1 MLKICALVT
10 LFLVSMW
17 DISSAKTQGKLDY
30 EKNHLNDLEASG
42 FPELSE
48 HHPDSETEY
57 EDGSGFASGD
67 ENDMDEDEEPIDDED
82 NEIEKPINEGDEDST
97 DDVEDHITN
106 NEVQPNKN
114 APQQDNDVI
123 DNRVAMA
130 STNNSSVFESTEM
143 LAAMIAGGTI
153 GLLFAILL
161 ILLLVY
167 RMRKKDE
174 GSYDLSKKPIYK
186 KAPTTEFYA

>member
-1 MLKICALVT
+1 MLRFWALVT
-10 LFLVSMW
+10 LLLVSLCG
-17 DISSAKTQGKLDY
+17 ISSVKTQR
-30 EKNHLNDLEASG
+30 ESFPERNHFNDLEGSG
-42 FPELSE
+42 FDGLNKL
-48 HHPDSETEY
+48 HPDEL

-67 ENDMDEDEEPIDDED
+67 DNDMDGRAEPIDDED
-82 NEIEKPINEGDEDST
+82 DSDNRIDEVDEAT
-97 DDVEDHITN
+97 VNDVDTAVKK
-106 NEVQPNKN
+106 NEVQQMNNVPPEK
-114 APQQDNDVI
+114 DL

-130 STNNSSVFESTEM
+130 STNNGSSVFESTEM
-143 LAAMIAGGTI
+143 LAAMIVGGTI

>member
-1 MLKICALVT
+1 MLKIWALATV
-10 LFLVSMW
+10 LVIFTW
-17 DISSAKTQGKLDY
+17 NLTSAKTL
-30 EKNHLNDLEASG
+30 KNVDKSHLNELE
-42 FPELSE
+42 
-48 HHPDSETEY
+48 
-57 EDGSGFASGD
+57 GSGYAESSPFPGHMNEYGSGYGSGD
-67 ENDMDEDEEPIDDED
+67 YSDEEEDPIDDED
-82 NEIEKPINEGDEDST
+82 EAELDNHINNPDM
-97 DDVEDHITN
+97 DVVEESPVLS
-106 NEVQPNKN
+106 NEVLLNRN
-114 APQQDNDVI
+114 APSQDDIN
-123 DNRVAMA
+123 NRIALA
-130 STNNSSVFESTEM
+130 STNNNSSVFASTEM

>member
-1 MLKICALVT
+1 MLKIWALATVFV
-10 LFLVSMW
+10 LFSW
-17 DISSAKTQGKLDY
+17 NFTSAKTLKEDDTS
-30 EKNHLNDLEASG
+30 HLNELE
-42 FPELSE
+42 
-48 HHPDSETEY
+48 
-57 EDGSGFASGD
+57 GSGYAESSPYPGRVNEYSSGYGSGD
-67 ENDMDEDEEPIDDED
+67 YDADSDEEEDPIDDED
-82 NEIEKPINEGDEDST
+82 EDELDNRISE
-97 DDVEDHITN
+97 DDVDVAMNEESPVLN
-106 NEVQPNKN
+106 NEVLTNKN
-114 APQQDNDVI
+114 APPRDDV
-123 DNRVAMA
+123 DNRIALA
-130 STNNSSVFESTEM
+130 STNNNSSVFASTEM

>member
-1 MLKICALVT
+1 MLRFLSIVL
-10 LFLVSMW
+10 LVSLCGF
-17 DISSAKTQGKLDY
+17 SSAQKFS
-30 EKNHLNDLEASG
+30 ERNRFNDLEGSG
-42 FPELSE
+42 FHGINTFS
-48 HHPDSETEY
+48 PDEQ

-67 ENDMDEDEEPIDDED
+67 DGDMDGHEKPFDDED
-82 NEIEKPINEGDEDST
+82 DLDNRIDESDIADNVENPIEQ
-97 DDVEDHITN
+97 
-106 NEVQPNKN
+106 NEVHLVKN
-114 APQQDNDVI
+114 APSQNDI

-130 STNNSSVFESTEM
+130 STNNNGSVFESTEM

>member
-1 MLKICALVT
+1 MLKIWSVITVLVIFT
-10 LFLVSMW
+10 WTV
-17 DISSAKTQGKLDY
+17 SSAKTLKDLAKDSD
-30 EKNHLNDLEASG
+30 KSHLNELE
-42 FPELSE
+42 
-48 HHPDSETEY
+48 
-57 EDGSGFASGD
+57 GSGHPEPSPYPDHMREYGSGYASGD
-67 ENDMDEDEEPIDDED
+67 DVDSDEDDDPIDDED
-82 NEIEKPINEGDEDST
+82 KHEMDNHINEDDEYA
-97 DDVEDHITN
+97 DVEGENPILN
-106 NEVQPNKN
+106 NEVLLNRNSPSH
-114 APQQDNDVI
+114 DNG
-123 DNRVAMA
+123 DNRIALA
-130 STNNSSVFESTEM
+130 STNNNSSVFASTEM

>member
-1 MLKICALVT
+1 MLKIWAVITVLVIFT
-10 LFLVSMW
+10 W
-17 DISSAKTQGKLDY
+17 DVSSAKTQQGSNRSNLNELEGSGSLDPSL
-30 EKNHLNDLEASG
+30 HPDDI
-42 FPELSE
+42 SE
-48 HHPDSETEY
+48 H
-57 EDGSGFASGD
+57 GSGSGD
-67 ENDMDEDEEPIDDED
+67 FADNDEFDPSDEDDEET
-82 NEIEKPINEGDEDST
+82 NNHINESVDEFQST
-97 DDVEDHITN
+97 NDHVLG
-106 NEVQPNKN
+106 NEVVPEKTRHSNK
-114 APQQDNDVI
+114 DI
-123 DNRVAMA
+123 DNRVALA
-130 STNNSSVFESTEM
+130 STNNGNGMFASTEM

>member
-1 MLKICALVT
+1 MFKIWAVVTVLVIFT
-10 LFLVSMW
+10 WNV
-17 DISSAKTQGKLDY
+17 SSAKAQKDLAKDSDRS
-30 EKNHLNDLEASG
+30 HLNELE
-42 FPELSE
+42 
-48 HHPDSETEY
+48 
-57 EDGSGFASGD
+57 GSGYPGPSLYPDQMEDHGSGWASGD
-67 ENDMDEDEEPIDDED
+67 DTDSDEDGDLDDNEDEEELD
-82 NEIEKPINEGDEDST
+82 NYI
-97 DDVEDHITN
+97 VEDENMPVKENPIQS
-106 NEVQPNKN
+106 NEVLLNKN
-114 APQQDNDVI
+114 APSHDNI

-130 STNNSSVFESTEM
+130 STNNNSSMFASTEM

>member
-1 MLKICALVT
+1 MLKIWAVLTVLVIFT
-10 LFLVSMW
+10 W
-17 DISSAKTQGKLDY
+17 DISSAQTRKGFNERYQN
-30 EKNHLNDLEASG
+30 ELEGSG
-42 FPELSE
+42 YPDSSLHDE
-48 HHPDSETEY
+48 HGSGSSSGDFPDSE
-57 EDGSGFASGD
+57 
-67 ENDMDEDEEPIDDED
+67 ENDQSDEDEEEANNHISEGSEIVKASND
-82 NEIEKPINEGDEDST
+82 NALG
-97 DDVEDHITN
+97 
-106 NEVQPNKN
+106 NEVGVVKTEPKDTN
-114 APQQDNDVI
+114 I
-123 DNRVAMA
+123 DNRVALA
-130 STNNSSVFESTEM
+130 STNNNNGMFASTEM

>member
-82 NEIEKPINEGDEDST
+82 NEIEKQTSEGDEDST
-97 DDVEDHITN
+97 DDVEDHIAN
-106 NEVQPNKN
+106 NEVQSNKN
-114 APQQDNDVI
+114 APPQDDIIN
-123 DNRVAMA
+123 NRVAMA

-161 ILLLVY
+161 ILLLIY

>member
-1 MLKICALVT
+1 MLKIWAVVTVLVIFT
-10 LFLVSMW
+10 W
-17 DISSAKTQGKLDY
+17 DVSSAKTQKGSNRSY
-30 EKNHLNDLEASG
+30 LNELEGSG
-42 FPELSE
+42 SPNPSL
-48 HHPDSETEY
+48 HPDYMGER
-57 EDGSGFASGD
+57 GSGWSSGD
-67 ENDMDEDEEPIDDED
+67 DVDSDEYDPSDEDEDEIT
-82 NEIEKPINEGDEDST
+82 NHINEGY
-97 DDVEDHITN
+97 DDKIVEVRN
-106 NEVQPNKN
+106 NDLGNKVL
-114 APQQDNDVI
+114 PEKSKPSDDDI
-123 DNRVAMA
+123 SNRIAMA
-130 STNNSSVFESTEM
+130 STNNGNGMFASTEM

>member
-1 MLKICALVT
+1 MFGINSLAIF
-10 LFLVSMW
+10 FL
-17 DISSAKTQGKLDY
+17 ISLGGIFSANTQKLS
-30 EKNHLNDLEASG
+30 ERNHFDDLEGSG
-42 FPELSE
+42 VPSLNKL
-48 HHPDSETEY
+48 HPHY
-57 EDGSGFASGD
+57 EQEEGSGFSSGD
-67 ENDMDEDEEPIDDED
+67 YFDQDDGQERIDDED
-82 NEIEKPINEGDEDST
+82 DEMDNQIDEDVT
-97 DDVEDHITN
+97 YEVEDPIIS
-106 NEVQPNKN
+106 NEVLRKN
-114 APQQDNDVI
+114 NAAPEEDI
-123 DNRVAMA
+123 GNRVAMA
-130 STNNSSVFESTEM
+130 SANAGGSVFESTEM

>member
-1 MLKICALVT
+1 MLKIWAVVTVLVIFT
-10 LFLVSMW
+10 W
-17 DISSAKTQGKLDY
+17 DVSSAKTQKGSNRSY
-30 EKNHLNDLEASG
+30 LNELEGSG
-42 FPELSE
+42 STDPSLHPNYISE
-48 HHPDSETEY
+48 H
-57 EDGSGFASGD
+57 GSGWSSGD
-67 ENDMDEDEEPIDDED
+67 DADSDEYDQSDEDEDET
-82 NEIEKPINEGDEDST
+82 NNHIIEN
-97 DDVEDHITN
+97 DDVKIKVGNDN
-106 NEVQPNKN
+106 VLGNEVAPEKNK
-114 APQQDNDVI
+114 PSLDDI
-123 DNRVAMA
+123 DNRIALA
-130 STNNSSVFESTEM
+130 STNNSNGMFASTEM

>member
-1 MLKICALVT
+1 MLKITALVT
-10 LFLVSMW
+10 LFLISLW
-17 DISSAKTQGKLDY
+17 GTSSAKTQRELLSKRNY
-30 EKNHLNDLEASG
+30 LNDLEGSG
-42 FPELSE
+42 FEGLSKLY
-48 HHPDSETEY
+48 PDYEE
-57 EDGSGFASGD
+57 EDGSGLASGD
-67 ENDMDEDEEPIDDED
+67 SDEMDEGKEPIDDED
-82 NEIEKPINEGDEDST
+82 DEMDNRISESDEDLT
-97 DDVEDHITN
+97 DVEAPVVK
-106 NEVQPNKN
+106 NEVHMPDKTVLQE
-114 APQQDNDVI
+114 DVG
-123 DNRVAMA
+123 NRIAMA
-130 STNNSSVFESTEM
+130 SKNNSSVFESTEM

>member
-1 MLKICALVT
+1 MSKIWALATVFVIFTWNVT
-10 LFLVSMW
+10 
-17 DISSAKTQGKLDY
+17 SAKTLKDVDTS
-30 EKNHLNDLEASG
+30 HLNELE
-42 FPELSE
+42 
-48 HHPDSETEY
+48 
-57 EDGSGFASGD
+57 GSGYEESSPYPGHVNEYGSGYGSGD
-67 ENDMDEDEEPIDDED
+67 DVDSDEEDDPIDDED
-82 NEIEKPINEGDEDST
+82 DDERDNNIP
-97 DDVEDHITN
+97 DLDVAVVEESPVLS
-106 NEVQPNKN
+106 NEVLLNKN
-114 APQQDNDVI
+114 APSNDDVN
-123 DNRVAMA
+123 NRIALA
-130 STNNSSVFESTEM
+130 STNNNSSVFASTEM

>member
-1 MLKICALVT
+1 MFGIKSLAV
-10 LFLVSMW
+10 LFLISLCG
-17 DISSAKTQGKLDY
+17 ISSANTQKSSLS
-30 EKNHLNDLEASG
+30 ESNHYDNSEGSG
-42 FPELSE
+42 FPGLKPHSY
-48 HHPDSETEY
+48 Y
-57 EDGSGFASGD
+57 EEEGSGFASGD
-67 ENDMDEDEEPIDDED
+67 DHDLDDSQGPIDDED
-82 NEIEKPINEGDEDST
+82 DEMDNHIDESDEDVISE
-97 DDVEDHITN
+97 VEDPIIN
-106 NEVQPNKN
+106 NEVLQRNN
-114 APQQDNDVI
+114 AVPQEDIRNQ
-123 DNRVAMA
+123 VAMA
-130 STNNSSVFESTEM
+130 STNSGSVFESTEM

>member
-1 MLKICALVT
+1 MWKIWALVSLLMVST
-10 LFLVSMW
+10 LGT
-17 DISSAKTQGKLDY
+17 SSAKTQRELT
-30 EKNHLNDLEASG
+30 NDLEGSG
-42 FPELSE
+42 FPELSKL
-48 HHPDSETEY
+48 HPNY
-57 EDGSGFASGD
+57 ENEEGSGFASGD
-67 ENDMDEDEEPIDDED
+67 DNDMDDSKEPIDDED
-82 NEIEKPINEGDEDST
+82 DEMDNRIDEGSDDLTDVVEGPILS
-97 DDVEDHITN
+97 
-106 NEVQPNKN
+106 NEVQLVKN
-114 APQQDNDVI
+114 ALPQDNNG
-123 DNRVAMA
+123 NRVAMA
-130 STNNSSVFESTEM
+130 STNNGDSVFESTEM

>member
-1 MLKICALVT
+1 MLRFMSLV
-10 LFLVSMW
+10 FLVSLCGL
-17 DISSAKTQGKLDY
+17 SSAKTLS
-30 EKNHLNDLEASG
+30 ERNHFSDLEGSG
-42 FPELSE
+42 FHGLNKLY
-48 HHPDSETEY
+48 PDEQ
-57 EDGSGFASGD
+57 EDGSGFTSGD
-67 ENDMDEDEEPIDDED
+67 DNDMDGHEKPIDDED
-82 NEIEKPINEGDEDST
+82 DLDNRIDESDVVDNVETRIEG
-97 DDVEDHITN
+97 
-106 NEVQPNKN
+106 NEVHLVKN
-114 APQQDNDVI
+114 APSQEDI

-130 STNNSSVFESTEM
+130 STNNNGSVFESTEM

-186 KAPTTEFYA
+186 KASTTEFYA

>member
-1 MLKICALVT
+1 MLRVCALVT
-10 LFLVSMW
+10 LFLSLCGA
-17 DISSAKTQGKLDY
+17 SSAKTHSELLS
-30 EKNHLNDLEASG
+30 EKPHFNDLEGSG
-42 FPELSE
+42 FHGLNKL
-48 HHPDSETEY
+48 HPDKQD
-57 EDGSGFASGD
+57 DGSGFASGD
-67 ENDMDEDEEPIDDED
+67 DADMDGREKPIDDED
-82 NEIEKPINEGDEDST
+82 DLDNRIDESESDVIDNVEGHIE
-97 DDVEDHITN
+97 N
-106 NEVQPNKN
+106 NEVQLAKN
-114 APQQDNDVI
+114 APAEEDI
-123 DNRVAMA
+123 DNRIALA
-130 STNNSSVFESTEM
+130 STNNNGSVFESTEM

>member
-1 MLKICALVT
+1 MLKMWALATV
-10 LFLVSMW
+10 LVIFTW
-17 DISSAKTQGKLDY
+17 NFTSAKTLKDVDTS
-30 EKNHLNDLEASG
+30 HLNELE
-42 FPELSE
+42 
-48 HHPDSETEY
+48 
-57 EDGSGFASGD
+57 GSGYESSPYPGHVNEYGSGYGSGD
-67 ENDMDEDEEPIDDED
+67 YGYSDEEDDEIDDED
-82 NEIEKPINEGDEDST
+82 EDERDNNIP
-97 DDVEDHITN
+97 DLDVAVVEESPVLS
-106 NEVQPNKN
+106 NEVLVNKN
-114 APQQDNDVI
+114 APSND
-123 DNRVAMA
+123 DGNNRVALA
-130 STNNSSVFESTEM
+130 STNNNSSVFASTEM